1 MLDKPPCLWYIEA
14 IKTRRLFLM
23 IDKSIK
29 GHEVLRYGKYVLDE
43 QMFDGLDDR
52 RMRVIIYERHVY
64 YHKMVNGETVEFR
77 KLDGYE
83 LDS

>member
-1 MLDKPPCLWYIEA
+1 
-14 IKTRRLFLM
+14 M
-23 IDKSIK
+23 IDKSINE
-29 GHEVLRYGKYVLDE
+29 HEVLRYDKYVLDE

-52 RMRVIIYERHVY
+52 RMRVIVYERHVY
-64 YHKMVNGETVEFR
+64 YHKMVNGGTVEFR

>member
-1 MLDKPPCLWYIEA
+1 
-14 IKTRRLFLM
+14 M

-29 GHEVLRYGKYVLDE
+29 EHEVLRYGKYVLDE
-43 QMFDGLDDR
+43 RMFDVLDDR
-52 RMRVIIYERHVY
+52 RMRVIIYESHVY

-83 LDS
+83 LGS

>member
-1 MLDKPPCLWYIEA
+1 
-14 IKTRRLFLM
+14 M
-23 IDKSIK
+23 IDKSLNER
-29 GHEVLRYGKYVLDE
+29 EVLLYGKYALDE
-43 QMFDGLDDR
+43 QMFNGIDDR
-52 RMRVIIYERHVY
+52 RMRVIVCDRHVY

>member
-1 MLDKPPCLWYIEA
+1 
-14 IKTRRLFLM
+14 M
-23 IDKSIK
+23 IDKSLNER
-29 GHEVLRYGKYVLDE
+29 EVLLYGKYALDE

-52 RMRVIIYERHVY
+52 RMRVIVYDRHVY
-64 YHKMVNGETVEFR
+64 YHQTINGKTVEFR

>member
-1 MLDKPPCLWYIEA
+1 
-14 IKTRRLFLM
+14 M

-29 GHEVLRYGKYVLDE
+29 EHEVLRYGKYVLDE
-43 QMFDGLDDR
+43 QLFDGLDDR
-52 RMRVIIYERHVY
+52 RMRVIVYDRHVY

>member
-1 MLDKPPCLWYIEA
+1 
-14 IKTRRLFLM
+14 M
-23 IDKSIK
+23 IDKSLNK
-29 GHEVLRYGKYVLDE
+29 REVLLYGKYVLDE
-43 QMFDGLDDR
+43 QIFDGLDDH
-52 RMRVIIYERHVY
+52 RMRVIVYESHVY